1 MLGSIP
7 GDVPALAGIEGT
19 TVQSLPFAMFAWQQ
33 TPGASSLS
41 GTPTPRPAFTVFN
54 GNDDVAAARA
64 GWMFVDSTRNLI
76 STTFATVSAT
86 SSGTTTT
93 TYTYTTTSAHGLTT
107 GQTVTVFNVTAS
119 AYNQT
124 GTVTVTSATTFTMTG
139 KTFAT
144 TSTAS
149 GTTYTYTTSSAHG
162 LSTGDTVT
170 LTGFGVAAYNAT
182 GVTVTVT
189 SATTFTRVGGTSGP
203 AASSGTTVPNP
214 AASSASGTVTL
225 GALSSMTFSAEYP
238 LDPSLLP
245 IDAYA
250 DGDRAIEVWALLRSD
265 SSSRLAFPTIVA
277 SLKAAAGGGVT
288 RYTDEWGSAGRIVP
302 TASSSSVNP
311 VLRWTRLGTLHL
323 PAAGSRE
330 MRLVLA
336 GSVATGSAG
345 GVFGIARVMLL
356 PVRQRAAT
364 PTTKANDATYPAWSA
379 SAAETVKYVDSDLS
393 TTAYQPS
400 SSLVPLGDRSFGGS
414 PLEISP
420 GVTSLGVI
428 LAANVPD
435 SPTAD
440 STTEYLGT
448 ATPPSAT
455 SQPQAT
461 VHVSVTPRFAY
472 LR

>member
-19 TVQSLPFAMFAWQQ
+19 TAQSLPFAMFAWQQ

-64 GWMFVDSTRNLI
+64 GWTFVDSTRNLI
-76 STTFATVSAT
+76 STTFVSVSA
-86 SSGTTTT
+86 
-93 TYTYTTTSAHGLTT
+93 
-107 GQTVTVFNVTAS
+107 
-119 AYNQT
+119 
-124 GTVTVTSATTFTMTG
+124 
-139 KTFAT
+139 
-144 TSTAS
+144 TAS
-149 GTTYTYTTSSAHG
+149 GTTYTYTSSSAHG
-162 LSTGDTVT
+162 LSSGQTVT
-170 LTGFGVAAYNAT
+170 VTGMTPTAYNLTG
-182 GVTVTVT
+182 TVTVT
-189 SATTFTRVGGTSGP
+189 SSTQFTMVGSTSNP
-203 AASSGTTVPNP
+203 TASTVSGT
-214 AASSASGTVTL
+214 AIR
-225 GALSSMTFSAEYP
+225 GALSSITFSAEYP

-250 DGDRAIEVWALLRSD
+250 DGDRAIEVWALLRTD
-265 SSSRLAFPTIVA
+265 SSSKLALPTIVA
-277 SLKAAAGGGVT
+277 SLKAAAGGGVI

-302 TASSSSVNP
+302 TASSATSSP

-336 GSVATGSAG
+336 GSVATGSAS
-345 GVFGIARVMLL
+345 GVFGIARVMLV

-364 PTTKANDATYPAWSA
+364 PTTKANDSTYPAWST
-379 SAAETVKYVDSDLS
+379 SATETVKYVDSDLS
-393 TTAYQPS
+393 ATSYQPA
-400 SSLVPLGDRSFGGS
+400 SSLVALGDRSFGGS

-420 GVTSLGVI
+420 GLTSLGVI